1 MRLADGA
8 ELTLRHASLAPL
20 IAFNL
25 PDRVT
30 AHVEMQRFAFVD
42 LYRIFDLLLID
53 ESATGRT
60 VVYTAAVAGGY
71 VSRQHERQLTVID

>member
-1 MRLADGA
+1 MADGVFHRDDLRLESITMGAGPVQTKTPPEGSCAHPEKEGSMRLADGA

-30 AHVEMQRFAFVD
+30 AHVEM
-42 LYRIFDLLLID
+42 
-53 ESATGRT
+53 
-60 VVYTAAVAGGY
+60 
-71 VSRQHERQLTVID
+71 